1 MKRTKS
7 IKWTLV
13 GMGLIPT
20 VLTALIMAFI
30 SVNSI
35 TEGMETEA
43 LAGLRYTCVAVDA
56 GYKALSEGDYY
67 LAEDGSLM
75 KGDMNLSLD
84 ETIIDSWTNGEE
96 VDVTLVYGD
105 TRMATS
111 LRDINTGERIIG
123 TKASETVIQEVLT
136 KGNEYTS
143 TDVVINGR
151 PYYAFYMP
159 LRNSDGNV
167 VGMIFA
173 GQPSAEVNSFIRSR
187 VVIVAVVAII
197 LAAVCAVVC
206 LLLALQIAKAVTEAN
221 NAMVELAKGNLT
233 FRVNDAVLKRR
244 DELGAM
250 GQSLESTIEK
260 LKEII
265 GNIQASAKSVLSSGD
280 NLEQLATQTSQNA
293 DDISSAVDDVSKG
306 AVSQAEDIET
316 ATGNVADMGELIER
330 IVSNIAGLNE
340 ISASMKQAGDAS
352 ADNMRELGESNDL
365 TAEAIRMVS
374 ENVEATDASVRR
386 IGEAVEMISS
396 IATQTNLL
404 SLNASIE
411 AARAGEAGRG
421 FAVVASEISKLAD
434 ESNNSAKQISD
445 IIQTLSDNSRTSM
458 EMMENAKTRLAEQQ
472 DTLSETMK
480 NFDKVSDGIV
490 TSREDT
496 NKINGQA
503 KQCDVARSKVV
514 DIIQN
519 LSAISEENAA
529 STEETNA
536 SMQELTAT
544 ISLMAQDAVKL
555 KALAVELEDAT
566 RFFNL

>member
-1 MKRTKS
+1 MKKTKS

-13 GMGLIPT
+13 GIGLIPAI
-20 VLTALIMAFI
+20 LTALIMGVI
-30 SVNSI
+30 SVNAIS
-35 TEGMETEA
+35 EGMEKEA
-43 LAGLRYTCVAVDA
+43 LGGLRYTCVAVDA
-56 GYKALSEGDYY
+56 GYNALSEGDYY

-84 ETIIDSWTNGEE
+84 ETIIDSWTRGEE
-96 VDVTLVYGD
+96 LDITLFYGD

-111 LRDINTGERIIG
+111 LRDVATGERIIG
-123 TKASETVIQEVLT
+123 TKASETVIQEVLNNGKSYEAT
-136 KGNEYTS
+136 G
-143 TDVVINGR
+143 VVINNQS
-151 PYYAFYMP
+151 YYAFYMP
-159 LRNSDGNV
+159 LRNGDGNV

-173 GQPSAEVNSFIRSR
+173 GQPSVEVNSFISSR
-187 VVIVAVVAII
+187 IVIVGVVAIV
-197 LAAVCAVVC
+197 LAVVFAVVC
-206 LLLALQIAKAVTEAN
+206 LLLALQIAKAITEVN
-221 NAMVELAKGNLT
+221 NVVVELANGNLT
-233 FRVNDAVLKRR
+233 CSVNAVVLKRR
-244 DELGAM
+244 DELGTM
-250 GQSLESTIEK
+250 GHSLETTIKK

-265 GNIQASAKSVLSSGD
+265 GNIQESAKSVLNSGD

-330 IVSNIAGLNE
+330 IVANIAGLND

-352 ADNMRELGESNDL
+352 ADNMRELSKSNDL

-374 ENVEATDASVRR
+374 ENVEATDTSVRR

-472 DTLSETMK
+472 GTLSETMK
-480 NFDKVSDGIV
+480 NFDKVSDGII

-496 NKINGQA
+496 GKINGQA

-544 ISLMAQDAVKL
+544 INLMAQDAIKL
-555 KALAVELEDAT
+555 KELAVTLEDAT

>member
-1 MKRTKS
+1 MKKTKS

-13 GMGLIPT
+13 GMGLIPA
-20 VLTALIMAFI
+20 VLTALIMGFI
-30 SVNSI
+30 SVRSI
-35 TEGMETEA
+35 AEGMEAQA
-43 LAGLRYTCVAVDA
+43 LNGLRYTCIAVEA
-56 GYKALSEGDYY
+56 GYDAWSEGDYY

-75 KGDMNLSLD
+75 KGDVNLSLD
-84 ETIIDSWTNGEE
+84 ETIIDSWTAGED
-96 VDVTLVYGD
+96 VDVTLFYGD

-111 LRDINTGERIIG
+111 LRDATTGERIIG
-123 TKASETVIQEVLT
+123 TKAGETVIQEVLVGG
-136 KGNEYTS
+136 KRYDS
-143 TDVVINGR
+143 TDVVINNK

-159 LRNSDGNV
+159 LKNSDGSI
-167 VGMIFA
+167 VGMVFA
-173 GQPSAEVNSFIRSR
+173 GQPSADVNAFIATR
-187 VVIVAVVAII
+187 VAIVAVIAVV
-197 LAAVCAVVC
+197 LAVIFAVVC
-206 LLLALQIAKAVTEAN
+206 LLMALPIAGAVTEAN

-233 FRVNDAVLKRR
+233 YRIKDVVLKRR
-244 DELGAM
+244 DEIGAM
-250 GQSLESTIEK
+250 GQSLEATINK

-265 GNIQASAKSVLSSGD
+265 GNIQASAKSVLDSGD

-330 IVSNIAGLNE
+330 IVANIAGLNE

-352 ADNMRELGESNDL
+352 ADNMRELSESNDL

-480 NFDKVSDGIV
+480 NFDKVSDGII

-496 NKINGQA
+496 DQINGQA

-544 ISLMAQDAVKL
+544 INLMAQDAVKL
-555 KALAVELEDAT
+555 KELAVALEDAT

>member
-1 MKRTKS
+1 MKKTKS
-7 IKWTLV
+7 IKLTLV
-13 GMGLIPT
+13 GMGVIPAI
-20 VLTALIMAFI
+20 LTALIMGFGAVNFI
-30 SVNSI
+30 TN
-35 TEGMETEA
+35 GMETEV
-43 LAGLRYTCVAVDA
+43 LNGLKGTCIAVDA

-67 LAEDGSLM
+67 LAADGSLM
-75 KGDMNLSLD
+75 KGDMNISLD
-84 ETIIDSWTNGEE
+84 ETIIDSWTTGTEA
-96 VDVTLVYGD
+96 DVTLFYGD

-111 LRDINTGERIIG
+111 LRDVNTGERIIG
-123 TKASETVIQEVLT
+123 TKASDAVIKEVLT
-136 KGNEYTS
+136 NGNEYS
-143 TDVVINGR
+143 AVDVVINGQA
-151 PYYAFYMP
+151 YYAFYMP
-159 LRNSDGNV
+159 IQNSDGSI
-167 VGMIFA
+167 VGMVFA
-173 GQPSAEVNSFIRSR
+173 GEPSAEVNSFINTR
-187 VVIVAVVAII
+187 VAIVGVGSII
-197 LAAVCAVVC
+197 LAVIFAVVC
-206 LLLALQIAKAVTEAN
+206 LLLAMPIAGAIAEAN
-221 NAMVELAKGNLT
+221 NAMVELSKGNLT
-233 FRVNDAVLKRR
+233 YRVKDSVLRRR

-250 GQSLESTIEK
+250 GRSLETTIEK

-265 GNIQASAKSVLSSGD
+265 GNIQASAKSVLDSGD
-280 NLEQLATQTSQNA
+280 ELEQLATQTSQNA

-316 ATGNVADMGELIER
+316 ATGNVADMGEQIEQ
-330 IVSNIAGLNE
+330 IVANIAGLNE

-352 ADNMRELGESNDL
+352 ANNMKELSESNDL

-458 EMMENAKTRLAEQQ
+458 EMMENAKTRLTEQQ
-472 DTLSETMK
+472 NTLSETMK
-480 NFDKVSDGIV
+480 NFDKVSDGII

-496 NKINGQA
+496 DKINGQA
-503 KQCDVARSKVV
+503 KQCDAARGKVV

-544 ISLMAQDAVKL
+544 INLMAQDAIKL
-555 KALAVELEDAT
+555 KELAEELEDAT